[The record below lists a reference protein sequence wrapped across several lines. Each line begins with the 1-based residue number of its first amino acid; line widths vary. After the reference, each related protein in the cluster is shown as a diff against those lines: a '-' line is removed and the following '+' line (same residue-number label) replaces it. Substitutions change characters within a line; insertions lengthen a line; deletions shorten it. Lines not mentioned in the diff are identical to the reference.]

1 MKSHTFQI
9 LQEHIL
15 NNLTKLVI
23 LCFQRSRIA
32 SCLLQGNPRMCERLP
47 PLNWKTWE
55 LAELQLFPLHLI
67 GFQEC
72 MTLLRAMPALN
83 LGCILPAPSSWRLN
97 STVYV
102 RPQPLGEFL
111 PQYGGGD
118 SDTAS
123 YWHASA
129 RDSCSPLHPPDQIFL
144 TSRQES
150 SADFLLWDTVTW
162 TLHCL

>member
-1 MKSHTFQI
+1 MRSHTFQI
-9 LQEHIL
+9 LQEHTL
-15 NNLTKLVI
+15 NNNLTKLVI

-32 SCLLQGNPRMCERLP
+32 GCLLQGNPRMRKRLP
-47 PLNWKTWE
+47 PLSWKTWE
-55 LAELQLFPLHLI
+55 LAELQLFPPHLI

-111 PQYGGGD
+111 PRYGGGIVTLPLT
-118 SDTAS
+118 DTHLPETPAALS
-123 YWHASA
+123 THQT
-129 RDSCSPLHPPDQIFL
+129 RPF
-144 TSRQES
+144 
-150 SADFLLWDTVTW
+150 
-162 TLHCL
+162 